1 MEREAL
7 LDKRNKILT
16 CLSCLPQKILLLH
29 GRENIMEFVLHDLVQ
44 ETCFDLKAAAYF
56 VNNPDFNCLK
66 GVTGIAQQE
75 VPQGLWDNIWRQH
88 EMFSTYMRNSPF
100 NRKVRGFNQCSLESS
115 VNPNDEIVHDVA
127 RKLGMSRPAFYSLD
141 MKHDNHGFFIFEKNN
156 YNDTTVDELMLNG
169 VSLLGFCPVF

>member
-1 MEREAL
+1 MEREEL
-7 LDKRNKILT
+7 LDRQNKILS
-16 CLSCLPQKILLLH
+16 CLTCLPQKILTLH
-29 GRENIMEFVLHDLVQ
+29 GRDNIMEFVLHDLIQ
-44 ETCFDLKAAAYF
+44 KSCFDLKAAAYF

-75 VPQGLWDNIWRQH
+75 VPQGLWENIWRQH

-100 NRKVRGFNQCSLESS
+100 NRKVRTFNQCSVVRSETQ
-115 VNPNDEIVHDVA
+115 NNEMVHDVA
-127 RKLGMSRPAFYSLD
+127 RELGIEKPAFYSID

-156 YNDTTVDELMLNG
+156 HHDNTSDEFMLNG